1 MHPRNFGCDVS
12 VRPPV
17 HSLGGGKGIRCQP
30 VGGEGGGGGG
40 ECYIFL
46 VGNLAMHLC
55 NPRIFLAENRAR
67 NGVVIVVAFKNLFT
81 LGTFF
86 QVVFKYLI
94 A

>member
-1 MHPRNFGCDVS
+1 MSASRGW
-12 VRPPV
+12 
-17 HSLGGGKGIRCQP
+17 
-30 VGGEGGGGGG
+30 GGGG

-81 LGTFF
+81 LGTCF
-86 QVVFKYLI
+86 QVVFKYFI
-94 A
+94 AQGFSDRSAQFL

>member
-30 VGGEGGGGGG
+30 VGGGGGGANVTFSWW
-40 ECYIFL
+40 EILRCIC
-46 VGNLAMHLC
+46 LC